1 MIDRGSAVTFVNPQ
15 GCRLFGILHTPDQ
28 ARRRDI
34 GIVLLSPGI
43 KNRVAPH
50 RLYNK
55 MAAALAGRG
64 FAVLR
69 FDFFGL
75 GDSEGELQE
84 EQLADVYGAIQLGR
98 YSEDTTA
105 ALDWMQRTLGL
116 HRFIVGG
123 LCGGAISALLV
134 AQSERRIAGL
144 LALGLPV
151 IVDGASAD
159 PRRLMTVGQLESIRG
174 GYVSKLLSVQAWLRL
189 LSLKSDFRLIAR
201 SFGVRR
207 GSAGTSSSPA
217 VEAGRPSGPSNLNPL
232 FAPAFERLLAGSRPA
247 LLIFSGSDRLC
258 WEFQEKYADHHSA
271 TIDRYRG
278 LIDLHIV
285 PDANHVFSFQKWQDE
300 MMEHVNTWL
309 EVRFGAAAGTR
320 AVPEAATA

>member
-1 MIDRGSAVTFVNPQ
+1 MIDRGSAVTFENPK

-28 ARRRDI
+28 SRRRDI

-55 MAAALAGRG
+55 MATALASRG

-84 EQLADVYGAIQLGR
+84 EQLADVYRAIQLGR

-116 HRFIVGG
+116 QRFIVGG
-123 LCGGAISALLV
+123 LCGGAISALLL
-134 AQSERRIAGL
+134 AQTEPRIAGL

-159 PRRLMTVGQLESIRG
+159 QQRFMTVGQLESIRG

-201 SFGVRR
+201 SFGVGR
-207 GSAGTSSSPA
+207 GSPRTSSSA
-217 VEAGRPSGPSNLNPL
+217 AEAGHPSWPSNLNPL

-258 WEFQEKYADHHSA
+258 WEFHEKYADHHSA
-271 TIDRYRG
+271 TIDRYRR
-278 LIDLHIV
+278 LIDLHVV
-285 PDANHVFSFQKWQDE
+285 PDANHVFSFQQWQDE
-300 MMEHVNTWL
+300 MMDHVNTWL
-309 EVRFGAAAGTR
+309 EVRFGAAAETR
-320 AVPEAATA
+320 AVAEAATA